1 MADAPDVTAPIQ
13 AQVIGLGASGSHCA
27 RQLATTLNGR
37 PGSSLHLV
45 DTDVERQA
53 RVVDATGQCAT
64 ALPIELASPMDRA
77 SAPSSTVTVLA
88 TPVGTH
94 VELAESLLR
103 RGSHVVSMSDGTADV
118 EGLLALDTLARDH
131 DRSLVVGA
139 GFAPGVTDLLA
150 RLAAMRLDV
159 VDEISVAKAGT
170 GGPACAR
177 QHHRAL
183 KTPGRVFIDG
193 AWVVRPGGS
202 GRDLAW
208 FPGSIG
214 ARDAYRGDLPGPL
227 LLHRAFPDATR
238 ISARVSATRRDR
250 FTSRLPMLRPPHA
263 DGGPGA
269 VRVELRGRRDGAVQ
283 TIVFGVM
290 DHPSVA
296 SGTTAAV
303 LALAAVGSIDSAERL
318 PVGAFGLSELPD
330 PRPHLRDLRRRG
342 VKAATFEGT
351 GVEI

>member
-1 MADAPDVTAPIQ
+1 MSSDGRV
-13 AQVIGLGASGSHCA
+13 QVIGLGASGSHCA
-27 RQLATTLNGR
+27 RQLATTLNERG
-37 PGSSLHLV
+37 GVSLHLN
-45 DTDVERQA
+45 DTDADRQS
-53 RVVDATGQCAT
+53 RVIDAAGECAT
-64 ALPIELASPMDRA
+64 AGPMGSIERLGSF
-77 SAPSSTVTVLA
+77 VTVLA
-88 TPVGTH
+88 TPVGNH
-94 VELAESLLR
+94 VAEAER
-103 RGSHVVSMSDGTADV
+103 WIREGSHVVSMSDGTADV
-118 EGLLALDTLARDH
+118 EGLLDLHELAVERGV
-131 DRSLVVGA
+131 SVVVGA

-159 VDEISVAKAGT
+159 VDEIAVAKVGT

-183 KTPGRVFIDG
+183 KTPGRVWIDG
-193 AWVVRPGGS
+193 AWVVRQGGS

-214 ARDAYRGDLPGPL
+214 ARDAYRGDLPGPV
-227 LLHRAFPDATR
+227 LLHRSFPDARR

-269 VRVELRGRRDGAVQ
+269 VRVEVRGRMEGAVQ
-283 TIVFGVM
+283 TVVFGVM

-296 SGTTAAV
+296 SGTTSAV
-303 LALAAVGSIDSAERL
+303 MALAALDASL
-318 PVGAFGLSELPD
+318 PTGAFGLSELPD
-330 PRPHLRDLRRRG
+330 PRPHLRDLHRRG

-351 GVEI
+351 GVEV